1 MYLIVGCHYSNKYII
16 TTCIA
21 KFGCAYMLYIIVT
34 NAFPYAMQ
42 NDYSSLGKGKTQP
55 YTSWVK

>member
-21 KFGCAYMLYIIVT
+21 KFGHAYMLYIIVT
-34 NAFPYAMQ
+34 YTFHYAMQ
-42 NDYSSLGKGKTQP
+42 NNYPSLGKGKTQT
-55 YTSWVK
+55 YISWVK